1 MENTTGANMIHCREL
16 SDNQQLSN
24 KHRDRYT
31 DNDCK
36 VKILRTCINILE
48 SGFFLGIDIISIFQC
63 IL

>member
-24 KHRDRYT
+24 KHRIRYT

-48 SGFFLGIDIISIFQC
+48 SGFFGGH
-63 IL
+63 

>member
-31 DNDCK
+31 IMTILRK
-36 VKILRTCINILE
+36 VKDFTYMYKYP
-48 SGFFLGIDIISIFQC
+48 
-63 IL
+63 